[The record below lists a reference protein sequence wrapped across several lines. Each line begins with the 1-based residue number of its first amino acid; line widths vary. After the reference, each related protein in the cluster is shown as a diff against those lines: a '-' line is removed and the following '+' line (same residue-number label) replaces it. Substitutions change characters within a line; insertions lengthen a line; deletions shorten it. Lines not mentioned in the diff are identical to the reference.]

1 MNQNVCEERF
11 DISNSLLFKLYSD
24 LCNAELDAKE
34 TYTNIVNSLQKDGFP
49 TGNSE
54 NYAQHLVNLFKK
66 NVLIKDIIKVEDSEV
81 DIIKGL
87 LVCFWENEN
96 IESAK
101 EITIR
106 FFNCLCDDNYFL
118 EFLYFVLTD
127 IIIYVDYSFY
137 IELFEKYY
145 KKIEE
150 CNEPFFCSDILYGAA
165 SAYCECGTTF
175 SYDRAVEVMNR
186 CVELRKS
193 EDFEGVFHARAV
205 LQGALLKEDLNVAK
219 SEIESIL
226 LFKNI
231 QEEKDFLAECNLEL
245 GNICCKNDMLREATK
260 YFKNAIDEFSEDL
273 SSNYELYILAYNSL
287 CELHSKSNEISKF
300 HLYANKAYD
309 FCKKYNMH
317 GESLLLSINNFA
329 LSQFYL
335 NDKVDLKELLTESRK
350 EMSEHGLEGS
360 MAAAY
365 IYNTAAYTGNEGV
378 FDKSAGELFE
388 RSLEIFQ
395 EFGIVEDIYL
405 LKMNNISIMMASDDD
420 TKIVKKYLDECN
432 NETVLKNDRLHMQL
446 LQLYTEYYFRNK
458 MKECAKETF
467 LECIT
472 VAEKV
477 SHKDVIELLIN
488 SYKTYTQIFSILEL
502 RSLLQKVPIW
512 IKKRCEEIVTLK
524 NENLILDAIYKID
537 KLGCILMLM
546 NSEGY
551 IDYSVEEMYEI
562 IANIKSLY
570 VRLLR
575 DNILN
580 LRASDNFEEYRCE
593 RLKQIGNDILCLL
606 NERKVNTFELENIN
620 VIYNCSFTWTSISEI
635 YDSIP
640 DNSLVLDYY
649 TYLPKYVEEYNYENM
664 SYCIF
669 AIKKLK
675 NNITEVVRLND
686 VSCEM
691 TQDYLRI
698 VLGEATNNKLGN
710 LVEVARYGARM
721 GLYDKFVKPI
731 EQYLE
736 KNIETIYFVPDADL
750 CRVPFGILGVD
761 LFQTLIDKYS
771 IVYLDSTCCF
781 QKDDKVNLNNKKSC
795 IVGNPKFTL
804 SYSEEIPTLP
814 DGTRVSTLGFS
825 NIEAETIADKFKVKP
840 YLKKDA
846 NKKNILNFNAGI
858 LHIATHGY
866 FFEAKN
872 EQELYEGNPF
882 CRSCIFVS
890 GVNDWLANT
899 GNDDN
904 GVITASDL
912 YYSNLHDMELVI
924 LSACSSG
931 FGEINLA
938 GGIIGMRTILK
949 SLNAKF
955 IILCLWE
962 IDDLATAVFMNKLYD
977 NISRYP
983 VARALAETQRYLKK
997 LSIKEMR
1004 SEGWFDEVN
1013 MKRSGV
1019 SRQALIEFSERDN
1032 NDIPFSNF
1040 RYWGGYILCE

>member
-1 MNQNVCEERF
+1 MNQDVREERF
-11 DISNSLLFKLYSD
+11 DISNSLLFKLYSA
-24 LCNAELDAKE
+24 LCNVEIDVE
-34 TYTNIVNSLQKDGFP
+34 DTYTNIVNLLQKDGFI
-49 TGNSE
+49 TEDSE
-54 NYAQHLVNLFKK
+54 NHAKHLVHLFKK
-66 NVLIKDIIKVEDSEV
+66 NSLCESIINVKESEVNIIKR
-81 DIIKGL
+81 L
-87 LVCFWENEN
+87 LVCFWEDEN
-96 IESAK
+96 IENAK
-101 EITIR
+101 EITVR
-106 FFNCLCDDNYFL
+106 FFNCLCADNYFL

-127 IIIYVDYSFY
+127 IVIYVDCNFY
-137 IELFEKYY
+137 IELFEKYCS
-145 KKIEE
+145 KIEG
-150 CNEPFFCSDILYGAA
+150 CKEPFFCSDILYGAA
-165 SAYCECGTTF
+165 SAYCESGTAS
-175 SYDRAVEVMNR
+175 SYDKAVEIMSR
-186 CVELRKS
+186 CIQLRKI
-193 EDFEGVFHARAV
+193 EDFEGLFHARAV
-205 LQGALLKEDLNVAK
+205 LQGALLKDELYVAK
-219 SEIESIL
+219 DEIESVL
-226 LFKNI
+226 AFKNI
-231 QEEKDFLAECNLEL
+231 QEEKDFLVECNLEL
-245 GNICCKNDMLREATK
+245 GNLCCRNGMLIEATK

-273 SSNYELYILAYNSL
+273 SSNYELYVLAYNSL
-287 CELHSKSNEISKF
+287 CEMYSKSNEMSKF
-300 HLYANKAYD
+300 HFYANKAYD
-309 FCKKYNMH
+309 FCKKYDVHEENFV
-317 GESLLLSINNFA
+317 LSINNLV
-329 LSQFYL
+329 LSKFYL
-335 NDKVDLKELLTESRK
+335 NDKVDLKDLLTEAK
-350 EMSEHGLEGS
+350 TEITEHELDCS
-360 MAAAY
+360 LSAAY
-365 IYNTAAYTGNEGV
+365 IYNTAAYTGNEDV
-378 FDKSAGELFE
+378 FNKSAGELFE
-388 RSLEIFQ
+388 CSLEIFQ
-395 EFGIVEDIYL
+395 GFGIVEDIYL
-405 LKMNNISIMMASDDD
+405 LKMNNISIMMSSDD
-420 TKIVKKYLDECN
+420 TKIVKTYLDECN
-432 NETVLKNDRLHMQL
+432 NETVLKNDRLHMQF

-458 MKECAKETF
+458 MTECAKETF

-477 SHKDVIELLIN
+477 SYKDVIELLIN
-488 SYKTYTQIFSILEL
+488 SYKTYTQLFSISEL
-502 RSLLQKVPIW
+502 RSILLKIPEW
-512 IKKRCEEIVTLK
+512 IEKRCKEIVTLK

-570 VRLLR
+570 VCLLK

-580 LRASDNFEEYRCE
+580 LRASDEFEMYRSE
-593 RLKQIGNDILCLL
+593 RLKQIGNDVLSLL
-606 NERKVNTFELENIN
+606 QERKENTFEKENIN
-620 VIYNCSFTWTSISEI
+620 VICNCSFKWTNISKI
-635 YDSIP
+635 YDGIP

-649 TYLPKYVEEYNYENM
+649 AYLPKYVEEYNYENM

-669 AIKKLK
+669 TIKKLK
-675 NNITEVVRLND
+675 NNTIEVIRLND

-698 VLGEATNNKLGN
+698 VLGEATNSNLGK

-750 CRVPFGILGVD
+750 CRVPFGILGVN

-771 IVYLDSTCCF
+771 IVYLDSACCF
-781 QKDDKVNLNNKKSC
+781 QKDDKVNLNNKTSC

-804 SYSEEIPTLP
+804 SYTEELPTLP
-814 DGTRVSTLGFS
+814 DGSRISTLGFS
-825 NIEAETIADKFKVKP
+825 NIEAEIIADKFKVKP
-840 YLKKDA
+840 YLKKEA
-846 NKKNILNFNAGI
+846 NKKNILNLNAGI

-872 EQELYEGNPF
+872 EWELYEGNPF

-890 GVNDWLANT
+890 GVNDWLVNNS
-899 GNDDN
+899 NDDN

-983 VARALAETQRYLKK
+983 AARALAETQRYLKK

-1004 SEGWFDEVN
+1004 SEGWFDEIN

-1019 SRQALIEFSERDN
+1019 SRQALIEFSKRDN

-1040 RYWGGYILCE
+1040 KYWGGYILCE